1 MNVEILKKVII
12 SQKEEIEEKF
22 KKSKIIERE
31 PEKNRL
37 KKFLFH
43 PNILA
48 ILGVRRC
55 GKSIFSWQIFS
66 SLSDKAFAYINFD
79 DERLADIKTED
90 LDKILQ
96 AFYELYGKIERF
108 DSLFA

>member
-37 KKFLFH
+37 KKFLSH

-55 GKSIFSWQIFS
+55 GKSIFSWQIFP
-66 SLSDKAFAYINFD
+66 SLSDEDFAPQ
-79 DERLADIKTED
+79 R
-90 LDKILQ
+90 
-96 AFYELYGKIERF
+96 
-108 DSLFA
+108 